1 MPEQE
6 GRYNEATG
14 RLVRPYAL
22 TGGRTS
28 STHAQLDL
36 ATQIV
41 VARTDYDRTDLEP
54 EHEEIVALCRRP
66 LAVAE
71 IASRMNIPL
80 FVAKVLL
87 GDLIDR
93 GALEAGRRIQDS
105 PPPDLRLM
113 EQILDRLQAL

>member
-1 MPEQE
+1 MVEQE
-6 GRYNEATG
+6 GRYDEAAG

-28 STHAQLDL
+28 TTHAQLDL
-36 ATQIV
+36 ATQIAV
-41 VARTDYDRTDLEP
+41 TRTEFDRTDLEP
-54 EHEEIVALCRRP
+54 EHEEIIALCRRP

-71 IASRMNIPL
+71 IASRMNVPL
-80 FVAKVLL
+80 FVAKVLI

-93 GALEAGRRIQDS
+93 GALQAGTRAQDN

>member
-1 MPEQE
+1 MAEQE
-6 GRYNEATG
+6 GRSDEAAG

-36 ATQIV
+36 TTQV
-41 VARTDYDRTDLEP
+41 ELARTDFDRADLEP
-54 EHEEIVALCRRP
+54 EHEEILLLCRRP

-93 GALEAGRRIQDS
+93 GALEAGTRAQDS
-105 PPPDLRLM
+105 APPDLRLM
-113 EQILDRLQAL
+113 EQILERLQAL

>member
-1 MPEQE
+1 VTEQE
-6 GRYNEATG
+6 GRNAPSAA

-28 STHAQLDL
+28 TTYAQLDI

-41 VARTDYDRTDLEP
+41 SARTDFDRTGLEP
-54 EHEEIVALCRRP
+54 EHEEILALCRRP

-71 IASRMNIPL
+71 IASNMNIPL

-93 GALEAGRRIQDS
+93 GAVDAGSCGQDKR
-105 PPPDLRLM
+105 PDLRLM
-113 EQILDRLQAL
+113 EQILERLQAL

>member
-1 MPEQE
+1 MVEPE
-6 GRYNEATG
+6 GWYEAA

-28 STHAQLDL
+28 STYAQLDI

-41 VARTDYDRTDLEP
+41 VARTDFDHTDLEP
-54 EHEEIVALCRRP
+54 EHEEILALCLRP

-93 GALEAGRRIQDS
+93 GALEAGSRVMDS
-105 PPPDLRLM
+105 APPDLRLM

>member
-1 MPEQE
+1 MADQE
-6 GRYNEATG
+6 GRADSATG

-28 STHAQLDL
+28 TTHAQLDI

-41 VARTDYDRTDLEP
+41 VARTDIDRTDLEP
-54 EHEEIVALCRRP
+54 EHEEIIALCRRP

-71 IASRMNIPL
+71 IASTMDVPL
-80 FVAKVLL
+80 FVAKVLI

-93 GALEAGRRIQDS
+93 GALEAGWHELDNPQ
-105 PPPDLRLM
+105 PDLRLM

>member
-1 MPEQE
+1 MVEQE
-6 GRYNEATG
+6 GRYDEAAG

-28 STHAQLDL
+28 TTHAQLDL

-41 VARTDYDRTDLEP
+41 VARTDFDRTDLEP
-54 EHEEIVALCRRP
+54 EHEEILALCRRP

-71 IASRMNIPL
+71 ISSRMNIPL

-93 GALEAGRRIQDS
+93 GALEAGRRVQDN

>member
-1 MPEQE
+1 MVEQD
-6 GRYNEATG
+6 GRHDEAAG

-28 STHAQLDL
+28 TTHAQLDL
-36 ATQIV
+36 ATQII
-41 VARTDYDRTDLEP
+41 VARTDVDRSDLEP
-54 EHEEIVALCRRP
+54 EHEEILTLCRRP

-80 FVAKVLL
+80 FVAKVLI

-93 GALEAGRRIQDS
+93 GALEAGRRVQDS

>member
-1 MPEQE
+1 VTEQE
-6 GRYNEATG
+6 GRSEAAG

-28 STHAQLDL
+28 TTYAQLDI
-36 ATQIV
+36 ATQIIL
-41 VARTDYDRTDLEP
+41 ARADFDRTDLEP
-54 EHEEIVALCRRP
+54 EHEEILTLCRRP

-71 IASRMNIPL
+71 IASTMNIPL
-80 FVAKVLL
+80 FVTKVLL

-93 GALEAGRRIQDS
+93 GAVDAGSRGRENPQ
-105 PPPDLRLM
+105 PDLGLL

>member
-1 MPEQE
+1 MVEHE
-6 GRYNEATG
+6 GRYDEAAG

-28 STHAQLDL
+28 TTHAQLDL
-36 ATQIV
+36 ATQIAV
-41 VARTDYDRTDLEP
+41 TRTEFDRTDLEP
-54 EHEEIVALCRRP
+54 EHEEIIGLCRRP

-80 FVAKVLL
+80 FVAKVLI

-93 GALEAGRRIQDS
+93 GALQAGQRAQDN

>member
-1 MPEQE
+1 MAEQE
-6 GRYNEATG
+6 GRTGDTAG

-36 ATQIV
+36 TTQV
-41 VARTDYDRTDLEP
+41 AVARMDFDWTDLEP

-93 GALEAGRRIQDS
+93 GALEAGLRAQDNPS
-105 PPPDLRLM
+105 PDLRLM
-113 EQILDRLQAL
+113 EQILERLQAL

>member
-1 MPEQE
+1 MPDQGE
-6 GRYNEATG
+6 RYNESAG

-28 STHAQLDL
+28 STYAQLDL
-36 ATQIV
+36 ATQIGV
-41 VARTDYDRTDLEP
+41 GRPDYDRTDLEP

-71 IASRMNIPL
+71 IASRMNVPL

>member
-1 MPEQE
+1 MAEQE
-6 GRYNEATG
+6 GRYEAA

-28 STHAQLDL
+28 STHAQLDI
-36 ATQIV
+36 ATQV
-41 VARTDYDRTDLEP
+41 VLARTDFDHTDLEP
-54 EHEEIVALCRRP
+54 EHEEILTLCLRP

-71 IASRMNIPL
+71 IASRMNVPL

-93 GALEAGRRIQDS
+93 GALEAGSRVQDTAQ
-105 PPPDLRLM
+105 PDLRLM
-113 EQILDRLQAL
+113 EQILERLQAL

>member
-1 MPEQE
+1 VAAQD
-6 GRYNEATG
+6 GRFDETAG

-41 VARTDYDRTDLEP
+41 VARTDFDRTDLEP
-54 EHEEIVALCRRP
+54 EHEEIVALCRWP

-93 GALEAGRRIQDS
+93 CALEAGPRIQDS

-113 EQILDRLQAL
+113 EQILERLQAL

>member
-1 MPEQE
+1 MADHGE
-6 GRYNEATG
+6 RHHEAGG

-28 STHAQLDL
+28 STYAQLDVS
-36 ATQIV
+36 TQIAV
-41 VARTDYDRTDLEP
+41 GRADYDRTDLEP
-54 EHEEIVALCRRP
+54 EHEEIVNLCRRP

-71 IASRMNIPL
+71 IASSMNVPL

-93 GALEAGRRIQDS
+93 GALEAGRRIQDN

>member
-1 MPEQE
+1 MVEQA
-6 GRYNEATG
+6 GRYDEPTG

-28 STHAQLDL
+28 TTHAQLDL
-36 ATQIV
+36 ATQIM
-41 VARTDYDRTDLEP
+41 VARTDFDRTDLEP
-54 EHEEIVALCRRP
+54 EHEEILVLCRRP

-71 IASRMNIPL
+71 IAARMNIPL

-93 GALEAGRRIQDS
+93 GALEAGQRIQDMA
-105 PPPDLRLM
+105 PPDLRLM